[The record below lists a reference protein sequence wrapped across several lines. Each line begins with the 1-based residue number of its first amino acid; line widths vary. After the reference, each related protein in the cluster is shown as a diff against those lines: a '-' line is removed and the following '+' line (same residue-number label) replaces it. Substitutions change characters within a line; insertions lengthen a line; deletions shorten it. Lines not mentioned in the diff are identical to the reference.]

1 MIMDPNQ
8 LEDADRR
15 GVNPY
20 AYAGVAGNQSEAVRE
35 HVEQLN
41 QRESAVKFGAT
52 GATERAQT
60 QAWADRPVDD
70 GPDEFGL
77 ARSSLN
83 PTEQADTSNSPLAE
97 PEPGT
102 VIGFTKHFRE
112 DGPGYVYVA
121 IRVKGRGWFLTGSA
135 AGATTWDD
143 LLEFVD
149 GAQLWVTRDW
159 TRLS

>member
-15 GVNPY
+15 GINPY
-20 AYAGVAGNQSEAVRE
+20 E
-35 HVEQLN
+35 
-41 QRESAVKFGAT
+41 ESYLAATYNRRQELGAT
-52 GATERAQT
+52 VAQATGEPSPGAGS
-60 QAWADRPVDD
+60 WGDYPPVDD
-70 GPDEFGL
+70 GPDEFGP

-83 PTEQADTSNSPLAE
+83 PTEQAQTSPPDQ

-102 VIGFTKHFRE
+102 VVGFTKRFRE
-112 DGPGYVYVA
+112 DGPGYAYVA
-121 IRVKGRGWFLTGSA
+121 IHIKGRGWYLTGSD
-135 AGATTWDD
+135 AGARTWAE
-143 LLEFVD
+143 LVEFAD